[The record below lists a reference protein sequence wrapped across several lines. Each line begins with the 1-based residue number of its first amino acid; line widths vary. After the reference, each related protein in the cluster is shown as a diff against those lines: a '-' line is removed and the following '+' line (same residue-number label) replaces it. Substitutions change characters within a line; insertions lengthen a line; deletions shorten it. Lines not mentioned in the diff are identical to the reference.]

1 MKTNMKNSS
10 IITFLATGAYFGK
23 IPFAPGTWGTLV
35 GLPIC
40 YVLSCMHWPL
50 QLILLILFMPF
61 AAWISG
67 QAEHYFGKKDPGAIV
82 IDEIAGIMITLAF
95 VPYTLIHVIAGFLL
109 FRFFDILKPYPIS
122 KAETYFQGG
131 TAVLMDDVIAG
142 IFARVILEI
151 LRIWI

>member
-1 MKTNMKNSS
+1 MKTDMKK
-10 IITFLATGAYFGK
+10 IIMFLATGAYFGK

-40 YVLSCMHWPL
+40 YGQSFMTWPV
-50 QLILLILFMPF
+50 QFMIIIFFMPI

-67 QAEHYFGKKDPGAIV
+67 QAEQNFGKKDPGAIV
-82 IDEIAGIMITLAF
+82 IDEIAGIMITLAY
-95 VPYTLIHVIAGFLL
+95 VPFTFLNVIAGFLL

-122 KAETYFQGG
+122 KAEDYFQGG

-151 LRIWI
+151 FLI